1 MDYLIHLLI
10 LLSIYAI
17 LGIGLNLLLGYTGL
31 MSLTQA
37 SFFGIGAY
45 VTALLLIHTQ
55 TGFLLSVLLGVIIVV
70 PVSLF
75 LELISDQFNKDNY
88 MLVSLGLNVIIFGL
102 FNNLY
107 NLTNGAVGI
116 SAIPRPI
123 LLGIDFSS
131 NFYFLLL
138 VLIFLLLI
146 YLLSYYIVRT
156 SFGRVLKTIREDE
169 NVSRSFGFNTRHYKL
184 AIFAIAAAMAAV
196 AGSLYASY
204 FSFIDPS
211 NFSVTTSIM
220 ILSITI
226 IGGLASL
233 TGTLIGS
240 LFFVLF
246 PEFLRFV
253 GFPSE
258 AAFQLRQA
266 AFGLTIIVLMMF
278 RPQGLMGKY
287 KL

>member
-1 MDYLIHLLI
+1 
-10 LLSIYAI
+10 
-17 LGIGLNLLLGYTGL
+17 
-31 MSLTQA
+31 
-37 SFFGIGAY
+37 
-45 VTALLLIHTQ
+45 
-55 TGFLLSVLLGVIIVV
+55 
-70 PVSLF
+70 
-75 LELISDQFNKDNY
+75 

-184 AIFAIAAAMAAV
+184 AIFAISAAMA
-196 AGSLYASY
+196 
-204 FSFIDPS
+204 P
-211 NFSVTTSIM
+211 
-220 ILSITI
+220 
-226 IGGLASL
+226 LAL
-233 TGTLIGS
+233 D
-240 LFFVLF
+240 
-246 PEFLRFV
+246 
-253 GFPSE
+253 
-258 AAFQLRQA
+258 AYAFQLSSSSNSS
-266 AFGLTIIVLMMF
+266 IIVALH
-278 RPQGLMGKY
+278 
-287 KL
+287 